1 MIYIRKIIQEELHNS
16 FNYSIFVKKDKMMNE
31 GHRTVDSNYEF
42 PPIKIWEK
50 IDELKSIGSR
60 LDNDYSNNIANL
72 QVLSTGERSGRLLAE
87 VGYPDGTVVLFY
99 KSSQGTSGKE
109 KGGWFP
115 IPGFTN
121 ASAPALRVPNGWFI
135 KMGGVDDRYG
145 IKTFQGTADY
155 LKANEGS
162 IDEIYLSVNNYL
174 DAKPGVGTQFPSQK
188 EGGKSLNFITKG
200 GPREFPSEED
210 LK

>member
-1 MIYIRKIIQEELHNS
+1 MMEIRKIIREELYRS
-16 FNYSIFVKKDKMMNE
+16 FNCSIFVKKENIMSE
-31 GHRTVDSNYEF
+31 GHVTVDSNYEF

-50 IDELKSIGSR
+50 MDELKSIGNK
-60 LDNDYSNNIANL
+60 LDRNYSDNIANL

-87 VGYPDGTVVLFY
+87 IGYPDGTVVLFY

-121 ASAPALRVPNGWFI
+121 ASAPVLRVKSGWFI
-135 KMGGVDDRYG
+135 KTEGVDDRYG
-145 IKTFQGTADY
+145 VKTFQGTADY

-162 IDEIYLSVNNYL
+162 IDEIYLSVNNYQGV
-174 DAKPGVGTQFPSQK
+174 KPGVGVQFPSEK
-188 EGGKSLNFITKG
+188 EGGSSLNISTKDSS
-200 GPREFPSEED
+200 REFPSEED

>member
-1 MIYIRKIIQEELHNS
+1 MDLRKIIQEELRKS
-16 FNYSIFVKKDKMMNE
+16 FNYSIFAKKDKMMNE

-60 LDNDYSNNIANL
+60 LDNNYSDNIANL

-99 KSSQGTSGKE
+99 KSSKGTSGKE

-121 ASAPALRVPNGWFI
+121 ASAPVLRVPNGWFI
-135 KMGGVDDRYG
+135 KTEGVDDRYG
-145 IKTFQGTADY
+145 VKTFQGTADY
-155 LKANEGS
+155 LKANEDS
-162 IDEIYLSVNNYL
+162 IDEIYLPVNNYS
-174 DAKPGVGTQFPSQK
+174 DSKAGFGDQFPSEK
-188 EGGKSLNFITKG
+188 KGGNSLNISSND
-200 GPREFPSEED
+200 GPRQFPDEED

>member
-1 MIYIRKIIQEELHNS
+1 MDLRKIIQEELRKS
-16 FNYSIFVKKDKMMNE
+16 FNYSSFVKKDKMMNE

-50 IDELKSIGSR
+50 IEELKSIGSK
-60 LDNDYSNNIANL
+60 LDNNYSDNIANL
-72 QVLSTGERSGRLLAE
+72 QILSTGERSGRLLAE
-87 VGYPDGTVVLFY
+87 IGYPDGTVILFY
-99 KSSQGTSGKE
+99 KSSKGTSGKE

-121 ASAPALRVPNGWFI
+121 ASAPVLGVPNGWFI
-135 KMGGVDDRYG
+135 KTEGVDDRYG

-155 LKANEGS
+155 LKANEGN

-174 DAKPGVGTQFPSQK
+174 GGKPGAGAEFPSEK
-188 EGGKSLNFITKG
+188 EGGNSLNISAKG

>member
-1 MIYIRKIIQEELHNS
+1 MDLRRIIQEELRKS
-16 FNYSIFVKKDKMMNE
+16 FNYSIFAKKDKIMSE
-31 GHRTVDSNYEF
+31 GYTTVDSNYEF

-50 IDELKSIGSR
+50 IDELKSIGNR
-60 LDNDYSNNIANL
+60 LDNNYSDNIANL
-72 QVLSTGERSGRLLAE
+72 QVLSTGERAGRLLAE

-121 ASAPALRVPNGWFI
+121 ASAPALRVPSGWFI
-135 KMGGVDDRYG
+135 KVDGVDDRYG
-145 IKTFQGTADY
+145 VKTFQGTADY
-155 LKANEGS
+155 LKASESALEEIDLS
-162 IDEIYLSVNNYL
+162 INNYQGV
-174 DAKPGVGTQFPSQK
+174 KPGIGVQFPSEK
-188 EGGKSLNFITKG
+188 KGGNSLNISSND
-200 GPREFPSEED
+200 GPRQFPSEED